1 MFICQTC
8 GGTISTIVRC
18 FLQYLDLPVSR
29 NMYRVDL
36 TEMCVGLL
44 GLGRKEAGS
53 LAAGREVTPA
63 MHVSGHSTRSE
74 LAGVPRS
81 LFAAG
86 CAVCSGSWYNLFYT
100 CPSCPFSFRAQA
112 GVFRRPDTWQV
123 IVFWIFSF
131 FTSIWISSLKTMLK
145 KRKPLSHQKTSLS
158 VSVSEQTALH
168 SAPAQWSLRNAEELV
183 SFAQATLWIA
193 ALSAR
198 CHWAGSSTPVI
209 VMRSIFE

>member
-8 GGTISTIVRC
+8 EGTISTIVRC

-44 GLGRKEAGS
+44 GFGRKEAGS

-63 MHVSGHSTRSE
+63 MHVSGHSIRSE
-74 LAGVPRS
+74 LAGVSRS

-86 CAVCSGSWYNLFYT
+86 CAVCSGSWYNLLFYT

-112 GVFRRPDTWQV
+112 GVFRRPDT
-123 IVFWIFSF
+123 
-131 FTSIWISSLKTMLK
+131 
-145 KRKPLSHQKTSLS
+145 
-158 VSVSEQTALH
+158 
-168 SAPAQWSLRNAEELV
+168 
-183 SFAQATLWIA
+183 
-193 ALSAR
+193 
-198 CHWAGSSTPVI
+198 
-209 VMRSIFE
+209 

>member
-8 GGTISTIVRC
+8 EGTISTNVRC

-44 GLGRKEAGS
+44 GFGRKEAGS

-86 CAVCSGSWYNLFYT
+86 CAVCSGSWYNLLFYT

-112 GVFRRPDTWQV
+112 GVFRRPDT
-123 IVFWIFSF
+123 
-131 FTSIWISSLKTMLK
+131 
-145 KRKPLSHQKTSLS
+145 
-158 VSVSEQTALH
+158 
-168 SAPAQWSLRNAEELV
+168 
-183 SFAQATLWIA
+183 
-193 ALSAR
+193 
-198 CHWAGSSTPVI
+198 
-209 VMRSIFE
+209 